1 MEEDE
6 FAVKWYR
13 TTQIQRSFLLKNDE
27 SYLNKRIILIYTFFI
42 LHIKILEW
50 CYTYVCKIPVKHGHT
65 QNKWE
70 KMRNKRGLC
79 RLEQRQQYDPVR
91 MCWCEKKK
99 NQYFAPEIITD
110 YSVHDTECSLS
121 HHHPA
126 IFNIIFPKSFSMEVT
141 SLSSSLDHLNLFK
154 WQTGVRNLESL

>member
-1 MEEDE
+1 MGCATDGISAVKVNMEEDE

-91 MCWCEKKK
+91 MCWCEKNKFNTLLQK
-99 NQYFAPEIITD
+99 SLQIIQFMTLSAL
-110 YSVHDTECSLS
+110 SVTIILPSLISSFPS
-121 HHHPA
+121 HSAWRWHHSP
-126 IFNIIFPKSFSMEVT
+126 P
-141 SLSSSLDHLNLFK
+141 L
-154 WQTGVRNLESL
+154 